1 MLKSKMY
8 SCEIY
13 KENDMN
19 ILHMKYAV
27 EVAKRGSL
35 NKAAEALLCAQP
47 NISRS
52 IKELENDLGIT
63 LFRRSAKGMEPT
75 PEGAEFLFYAQ
86 SILKQIDEVE
96 TLYKNG
102 GVRQH
107 RLSVCTPCADYVLD
121 AVMDCG
127 DTVEI
132 VRHGRDPE
140 NIADRVICGCCDLG
154 IARCEIGSK
163 RVLEKNF
170 GEKGLTAEEI
180 ALFSCFLTVSKDSP
194 LANADSIGAHDL
206 NKLTEVARGDLQFSR
221 SMPSESKGSGSPDQ
235 ILIMDRSMR
244 FEFLS
249 RNANAFSKEAPASQK
264 TLERYGLIQKE
275 YTPEKKHLVDLLI
288 YKKGYRPTEN
298 EVRFV
303 AALRSRASQF
313 INIPQKSEK

>member
-1 MLKSKMY
+1 
-8 SCEIY
+8 
-13 KENDMN
+13 MN

-86 SILKQIDEVE
+86 NILKQIDEVE
-96 TLYKNG
+96 TLYRNG

-107 RLSVCTPCADYVLD
+107 RLSVCTPCADYVLE
-121 AVMDCG
+121 AVEECG
-127 DTVEI
+127 NTVEI

-154 IARCEIGSK
+154 IARCEISSK
-163 RVLEKNF
+163 RVLERNL
-170 GEKGLTAEEI
+170 GEKDLAVEQIAEFPCYLTISKNSPI
-180 ALFSCFLTVSKDSP
+180 AK
-194 LANADSIGAHDL
+194 ADSISAADL
-206 NKLTEVARGDLQFSR
+206 KKLIEVASGDLQFSR
-221 SMPSESKGSGSPDQ
+221 SLPSDTKDDGSATKL
-235 ILIMDRSMR
+235 LIMDRSMR

-249 RNANAFSKEAPASQK
+249 NNVNTFSKEAPASK
-264 TLERYGLIQKE
+264 KLLERYGLVQKE
-275 YTPEKKHLVDLLI
+275 YTLEKKQLVDLLI
-288 YKKGYRPTEN
+288 YRKGYRPTEN
-298 EVRFV
+298 EVKFV
-303 AALRSRASQF
+303 AALRSKAGKF
-313 INIPQKSEK
+313 INNTQTPPETH

>member
-1 MLKSKMY
+1 
-8 SCEIY
+8 
-13 KENDMN
+13 MN

-63 LFRRSAKGMEPT
+63 LFHRSAKGMEPT

-121 AVMDCG
+121 AVGDCG

-154 IARCEIGSK
+154 IARCEISSK

-170 GEKGLTAEEI
+170 GEKGLVAEEI
-180 ALFSCFLTVSKDSP
+180 ALFPCYLTVSKSSP
-194 LANADSIGAHDL
+194 LAHTDPASISDL
-206 NKLTEVARGDLQFSR
+206 RSLTEVSSGDLQFSR
-221 SMPSESKGSGSPDQ
+221 SMPQNGNGEGSSDQ

-244 FEFLS
+244 FEYLS
-249 RNANAFSKEAPASQK
+249 NNVNSFSKEAPASKK
-264 TLERYGLIQKE
+264 TLERYGLVQKE
-275 YTPEKKHLVDLLI
+275 YTLEKKQLVDLLI
-288 YKKGYRPTEN
+288 YRKGYRPTEN

-303 AALRSRASQF
+303 AALRNRASQF
-313 INIPQKSEK
+313 MNISQKP

>member
-1 MLKSKMY
+1 
-8 SCEIY
+8 
-13 KENDMN
+13 MN

-52 IKELENDLGIT
+52 IKELESDLGIT

-75 PEGAEFLFYAQ
+75 PEGSEFIFYAQ
-86 SILKQIDEVE
+86 NILKQIDEVE

-102 GVRQH
+102 GIRQH

-121 AVMDCG
+121 AVKECG
-127 DTVEI
+127 NTVEI

-140 NIADRVICGCCDLG
+140 SIADRVICGCCDLG
-154 IARCEIGSK
+154 IARCEISAK
-163 RVLEKNF
+163 RVLERNL
-170 GEKGLTAEEI
+170 GEKDLAVEQIAE
-180 ALFSCFLTVSKDSP
+180 FPCYLTVSKDSP
-194 LANADSIGAHDL
+194 LAKTDSINLHDL
-206 NKLTEVARGDLQFSR
+206 KKLTEVASGDLHFAR
-221 SMPSESKGSGSPDQ
+221 SMPSDNKGGSSPNQ

-249 RNANAFSKEAPASQK
+249 NNVHAFSKEAPASKKLLQ
-264 TLERYGLIQKE
+264 RYGLIQKE
-275 YTPEKKHLVDLLI
+275 YTLEKKHLVDLLI
-288 YKKGYRPTEN
+288 YRKGYRPTEN
-298 EVRFV
+298 EVKFV

-313 INIPQKSEK
+313 INISQKTQNKG

>member
-1 MLKSKMY
+1 
-8 SCEIY
+8 
-13 KENDMN
+13 MN
-19 ILHMKYAV
+19 VLHMKYAV

-96 TLYKNG
+96 ALYKQG
-102 GVRQH
+102 GVREH
-107 RLSVCTPCADYVLD
+107 KLSVCTPCADYVLE
-121 AVMDCG
+121 AVKESVDSI
-127 DTVEI
+127 EI

-140 NIADRVICGCCDLG
+140 NIADRVICGCSDLG
-154 IARCEIGSK
+154 IARCEQGGM
-163 RVLEKNF
+163 RALEKNLS
-170 GEKGLTAEEI
+170 EKGLAVEAIAEFPC
-180 ALFSCFLTVSKDSP
+180 LLTVSKDSP
-194 LANADSIGAHDL
+194 LAADSVSSADIKKAL
-206 NKLTEVARGDLQFSR
+206 EVASGDLQFSR
-221 SMPSESKGSGSPDQ
+221 SLPSEEKSAASQKK

-249 RNANAFSKEAPASQK
+249 DNPAAFSREAPASK
-264 TLERYGLIQKE
+264 KLLEKYGLVQKE
-275 YTPEKKHLVDLLI
+275 CPLEKKQLVDLLI

-298 EVRFV
+298 EVNFV
-303 AALRSRASQF
+303 AVLRNKANEFFGFAQR
-313 INIPQKSEK
+313 

>member
-1 MLKSKMY
+1 MY
-8 SCEIY
+8 SCEFY
-13 KENDMN
+13 RENDMN

-86 SILKQIDEVE
+86 SIIKQIDEVE
-96 TLYKNG
+96 GLYKNG

-107 RLSVCTPCADYVLD
+107 RLAVCTPCADYVLE
-121 AVMDCG
+121 AIRDCG
-127 DTVEI
+127 DSVEI

-140 NIADRVICGCCDLG
+140 NIADRVVCGCCDLG
-154 IARCEIGSK
+154 IARCESSSK
-163 RVLEKNF
+163 RTLEKTL
-170 GEKGLTAEEI
+170 GEKGLAAEEI
-180 ALFSCFLTVSKDSP
+180 SLFPCYLTVSKDSP
-194 LANADSIGAHDL
+194 LADADPTSTADL
-206 NKLTEVARGDLQFSR
+206 KKLTEVSSGDLQFSR
-221 SMPSESKGSGSPDQ
+221 SMPSDGKDGGSSDQ

-249 RNANAFSKEAPASQK
+249 SNSNAFSKEAPASKK
-264 TLERYGLIQKE
+264 TLDRYGLIQKE
-275 YTPEKKHLVDLLI
+275 YTLEKKQLVDILI
-288 YKKGYRPTEN
+288 FRKGYRPTEN

-303 AALRSRASQF
+303 AALRNRANQF
-313 INIPQKSEK
+313 INISQKQ